1 MPAGI
6 AIDITSP
13 SRGVVQV
20 ETIPASALE
29 TSQNIVFEEHSY
41 PQKRSENV
49 PGASLL
55 RRHAALKYW
64 YAACGQSTPVNK
76 LSRTT
81 LDFCNLHSIS
91 FAPKSLLG
99 DWRLGEKNFIKMH
112 PTTKRKLK
120 IKCWR
125 TQKHLPRVSKRS
137 SRRFAHWKR
146 PSYVSGF
153 SVLKKVVHLHWQE
166 TLFKLHGC
174 SALKKIC
181 SWPVSGTPWQNG
193 FCCHQCVPHH
203 HHSHQQHLFG
213 LRGLVLEPQQ

>member
-29 TSQNIVFEEHSY
+29 TRQNIVFEEKNIPTH
-41 PQKRSENV
+41 RN
-49 PGASLL
+49 
-55 RRHAALKYW
+55 ALKMSLGRVSFDGMQHSSTGTQHVGSQRQW
-64 YAACGQSTPVNK
+64 TSCQGRPWTSAICLQSPLPQRV
-76 LSRTT
+76 
-81 LDFCNLHSIS
+81 
-91 FAPKSLLG
+91 SLVIG
-99 DWRLGEKNFIKMH
+99 GWVKKNFIKMH

-146 PSYVSGF
+146 PAYVSGF

-166 TLFKLHGC
+166 TLFKLDGC
-174 SALKKIC
+174 SALKKNLFVTSFGYAMAERILL
-181 SWPVSGTPWQNG
+181 SPVRAPS
-193 FCCHQCVPHH
+193 
-203 HHSHQQHLFG
+203 SS
-213 LRGLVLEPQQ
+213 